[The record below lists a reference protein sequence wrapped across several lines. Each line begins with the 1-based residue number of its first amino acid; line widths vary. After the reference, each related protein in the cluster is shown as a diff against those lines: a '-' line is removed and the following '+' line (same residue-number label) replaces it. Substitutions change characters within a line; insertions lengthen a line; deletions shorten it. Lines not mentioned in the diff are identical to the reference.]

1 MFIAMIRTVLLL
13 FVAHTCN
20 ARYSPQLTMRSAHLE
35 RPEKLADPVYPSATV
50 FAPKMQNITC
60 FRIPSVVQLP
70 DGTLLAFAEA
80 RRGSCGDG
88 DSHEIASRSSKDGG
102 LSWSNLK
109 IAAGNETY
117 WVGNPEVVVR
127 SDGTLLMLVALHGKG
142 CTGNCVT
149 GNALLTSADGGITWA
164 EPRDITAAMG
174 PATKARTGPGTALL
188 LKSGPAKG
196 RTAVH

>member
-1 MFIAMIRTVLLL
+1 MLRIVLLIAA
-13 FVAHTCN
+13 FAHVVCDT
-20 ARYSPQLTMRSAHLE
+20 RDLPQLTARSARLE
-35 RPEKLADPVYPSATV
+35 RPEKLADPAYPSATV
-50 FAPKMQNITC
+50 FAPNMQGITC
-60 FRIPSVVQLP
+60 FRIPSVIQLP
-70 DGTLLAFAEA
+70 DGTLMAFAEA

-102 LSWSNLK
+102 QSWSELK

-149 GNALLTSADGGITWA
+149 GNAVVTSADGGVTWEA
-164 EPRDITAAMG
+164 PRDITAAMG
-174 PATKARTGPGTALL
+174 PAAKARTGPGTALL

-196 RTAVH
+196 TFDHSY